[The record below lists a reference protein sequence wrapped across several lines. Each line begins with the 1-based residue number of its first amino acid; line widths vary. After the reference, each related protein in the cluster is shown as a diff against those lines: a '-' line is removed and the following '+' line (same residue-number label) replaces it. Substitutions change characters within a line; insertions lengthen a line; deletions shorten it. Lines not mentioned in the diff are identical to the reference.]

1 VAVTRWRRPAVL
13 LLLVAGLAL
22 AATFTR
28 PTLRLQAPTY
38 RYVFTFDIT
47 ESMNVEDQVLD
58 GAPASRLAFAKRT
71 TLEALQALP
80 CGTEAGLALFAGH
93 RAFLLI
99 TPIEVCANYREIA
112 SVLGN
117 ISWRMSWE
125 PRSEVAKGL
134 YKSIDL
140 MAQLPAKTRIVF
152 ISDGDEAPPIDPAVT
167 PRFNGTPGAIRGLVV
182 GVGGDAPQPIPKL
195 DEAGARIGEW
205 TPRDFENRDS
215 DLPPHMSKADVGN
228 AHLSALHESYL
239 QSLATHTGLGYV
251 RLAGAGTLARRLQ
264 DAALGI
270 PRRIA
275 ADTRGWFAG
284 AALALFVLA
293 LLVGGRRPAG

>member
-1 VAVTRWRRPAVL
+1 MTRWRRPAVL

-28 PTLRLQAPTY
+28 PTLRLQTPTY

-47 ESMNVEDQVLD
+47 ESMNVEDQILD
-58 GAPASRLAFAKRT
+58 GAPASRLAYAKRT
-71 TLEALQALP
+71 TLVALQALP

-112 SVLGN
+112 SVLDN

-167 PRFNGTPGAIRGLVV
+167 PRFNGTPGAIRGLLV
-182 GVGGDAPQPIPKL
+182 GVGGDAPQPIPKF

-205 TPRDFENRDS
+205 SARDFENRDS
-215 DLPPHMSKADVGN
+215 DLPAHMSKADVVN

-239 QSLATHTGLGYV
+239 QSLATQTGLAYV
-251 RLAGAGTLARRLQ
+251 RLAGADTLARRLQ

-270 PRRIA
+270 PRRVA
-275 ADTRGWFAG
+275 VDTRGWFAG